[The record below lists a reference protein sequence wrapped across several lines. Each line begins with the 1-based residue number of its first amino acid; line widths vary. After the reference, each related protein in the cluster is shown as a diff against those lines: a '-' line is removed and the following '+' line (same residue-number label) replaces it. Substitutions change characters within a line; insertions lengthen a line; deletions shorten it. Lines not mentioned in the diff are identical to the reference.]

1 MSEQINSIKHMFLFY
16 GFLKSPLTTKNI
28 VSLLL
33 RGKTKDEIYEI
44 GCDIVNCCKWGN
56 K

>member
-1 MSEQINSIKHMFLFY
+1 MTRKVQQIKQMFLYY

-33 RGKTKDEIYEI
+33 RGYTKDEIYSF
-44 GCDIVNCCKWGN
+44 GCDRR
-56 K
+56 